1 MGNNTPPYDVE
12 DYARDITDR
21 VALLYSTNAN
31 EPTGG
36 EEIAIY
42 TIGLGV
48 AAAPPDYDGEEML
61 RYMANIGDDNFRNP
75 VPDNP
80 TDAFPADPCDGV
92 APQTSCGQ
100 YYYAPTGA
108 YLTQI
113 FEKIAGS
120 IFTRITQ

>member
-1 MGNNTPPYDVE
+1 
-12 DYARDITDR
+12 
-21 VALLYSTNAN
+21 
-31 EPTGG
+31 
-36 EEIAIY
+36 
-42 TIGLGV
+42 
-48 AAAPPDYDGEEML
+48 ML

-75 VPDNP
+75 IPDNLADTYP
-80 TDAFPADPCDGV
+80 PDPCDVTVFPVEG

-100 YYYAPTGA
+100 YYYAPSGA